1 MDRLTKKNSVN
12 NIDEVLREG
21 NISNTGEIVLDMNS
35 TNNFLFSKREDKNIS
50 YLDVLNGIDD
60 LWQNP

>member
-1 MDRLTKKNSVN
+1 MDKLIKKNSVN

-21 NISNTGEIVLDMNS
+21 NISNTGEVVLDMNS
-35 TNNFLFSKREDKNIS
+35 TNSFLFSKKEDKNIS
-50 YLDVLNGIDD
+50 YLDVLSNIDD